1 MELSDIKKMYT
12 VKTTGEL
19 KTLELT
25 EEQYR
30 RLLLAINLGLRTIVK
45 DDDGIEIALVDIE
58 QYILSFSK
66 EFNSSNLSVYDPES
80 GFYLNTKELK
90 SKTEELINYYND
102 HIFRYEL
109 TKRLARRDIKLSGKT
124 EEELTASEI
133 EQIELKY
140 LDEFI
145 ENDVNNL
152 QLLK

>member
-1 MELSDIKKMYT
+1 MYT

-30 RLLLAINLGLRTIVK
+30 RLLLGLNLGLRTIVK

-90 SKTEELINYYND
+90 SKTEEIINYYND

-124 EEELTASEI
+124 EEELTADEI

-140 LDEFI
+140 LNEFI